1 MNTKAITLLCLGLL
15 SVAALFFVTR
25 DNQTESQINQKQ
37 ISTMNAPD
45 FQNYLES
52 ESAVIIDVRT
62 PEEFASGHIENS
74 INIDFYSP
82 EFYARISA
90 LDPNQEYAIYC
101 RSGNRSSEALRM
113 MDELDFTKV
122 TELTGGMLAW
132 ERSDLK
138 ICKAGMAC

>member
-1 MNTKAITLLCLGLL
+1 MNTKTITLLCLGLL
-15 SVAALFFVTR
+15 SVAALLFVTR
-25 DNQTESQINQKQ
+25 DNQTEPQVSQKQ

-45 FQNYLES
+45 FQKYLES

-90 LDPNQEYAIYC
+90 LDPTQEYAIYC

-113 MDELDFTKV
+113 MGELNFTKV
-122 TELTGGMLAW
+122 TELSGGMLAW
-132 ERSDLK
+132 ERNNLK
-138 ICKAGMAC
+138 VCSESLSC